1 MQSNTEKRDQQQ
13 KSNIRLENPLALS
26 VWALYLGESFRQS
39 SDVN

>member
-1 MQSNTEKRDQQQ
+1 MQSNTEKRDQQ
-13 KSNIRLENPLALS
+13 KSNIRFENALALS